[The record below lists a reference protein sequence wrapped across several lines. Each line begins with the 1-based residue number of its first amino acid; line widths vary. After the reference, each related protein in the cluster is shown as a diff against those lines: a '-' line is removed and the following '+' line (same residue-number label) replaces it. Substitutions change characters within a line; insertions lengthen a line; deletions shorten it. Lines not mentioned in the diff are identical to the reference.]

1 MAIRLEW
8 NITFDTMAVHRVSV
22 GTPSI
27 DAISVHS
34 EMLEW
39 NLTID
44 TVDVHTAKKK
54 LLYWSNL
61 PDAKKSPY
69 PRLFFCACDITM

>member
-44 TVDVHTAKKK
+44 TVDVHKVKV
-54 LLYWSNL
+54 YNL
-61 PDAKKSPY
+61 
-69 PRLFFCACDITM
+69 